1 MELELKQ
8 LESLLES
15 IQNNVSLLANASAF
29 LNDLTDDI
37 NWLGFYLIDKN
48 ELILG
53 PFQGKVACNKIAIGK
68 GVCGTSYE
76 KKLLLNVPN
85 VHEFAGHIACDSRS
99 NSELVVPLN
108 YNNKCFGVLDID
120 STSFNRFSYED
131 ERFFEAAASIIAK
144 NINRVLNN

>member
-85 VHEFAGHIACDSRS
+85 VHEFPGHIACDSRS